1 MGVPVVPSPR
11 LERDRARI
19 EQIVVFKRIQVG
31 GAGER
36 PLGKPIAARENLS
49 IHDSS
54 SSMRR
59 TLVFILM
66 EGDGFENR
74 LKAGK
79 SRMPRARPRQPRR
92 FALSLKTKRTAPALR
107 LTA

>member
-1 MGVPVVPSPR
+1 
-11 LERDRARI
+11 
-19 EQIVVFKRIQVG
+19 
-31 GAGER
+31 
-36 PLGKPIAARENLS
+36 
-49 IHDSS
+49 
-54 SSMRR
+54 MRR

-107 LTA
+107 LAA